1 MTAVTAKASRQ
12 RELRTWS
19 GFGDLGRKP
28 TEYEVVTH
36 KLNHTMREPPLEL
49 SPDAH
54 GNVWLK
60 KHRDGMRLSVPDW
73 DAFRDPD
80 QLTYRKYVKSQD
92 DSETYID
99 GVLRE
104 FDELHGPAHLP
115 AATDFL
121 QACLTPTRYLVHG
134 LQMMSAYLQQLAP
147 SSYIGNCSAFQ
158 TADQLRR
165 VQRVAYRTKQLDL
178 AYPARSFGKTER
190 REWEERPEWQGMR
203 KGIEQLLITFD
214 WDDAFVGL
222 NLVIKPLADEITL
235 RQFAMVARDLDADL
249 DALLAD
255 NLFLDAKRSC
265 QWSAALCQF
274 VIAANP
280 HNRGHLDELFAKWRP
295 LGDDILD
302 TGSRLLGSFSQSLS
316 TDEIAVRTATAWFD
330 FVRKAG
336 LQSLESTDAGGQ

>member
-1 MTAVTAKASRQ
+1 M
-12 RELRTWS
+12 
-19 GFGDLGRKP
+19 
-28 TEYEVVTH
+28 
-36 KLNHTMREPPLEL
+36 NHTMREPPLEL

-60 KHRDGMRLSVPDW
+60 KHRDGMRLSVSDW
-73 DAFRDPD
+73 DAFRDPE

-92 DSETYID
+92 DNETYID

-104 FDELHGPAHLP
+104 FAEIHEQSHLP
-115 AATDFL
+115 AAPDFL
-121 QACLTPTRYLVHG
+121 QTCLTPTRYLVHG

-190 REWEERPEWQGMR
+190 REWEGRREWQGMR
-203 KGIEQLLITFD
+203 KAIERLLVTFD

-222 NLVIKPLADEITL
+222 NLVVKPLADEITL
-235 RQFAMVARDLDADL
+235 RQFAIVARDLDADL
-249 DALLAD
+249 DALIAD
-255 NLFLDAKRSC
+255 NLFLDAKRSR

-274 VIAANP
+274 VIAASP
-280 HNRGHLDELFAKWRP
+280 GNREHLGALFAKWRP
-295 LGDDILD
+295 LADDILH
-302 TGSRLLGSFSQSLS
+302 TGSQLLGSFSRSRS
-316 TDEIAVRTATAWFD
+316 TDEIAVCTATAWFD

-336 LQSLESTDAGGQ
+336 LQSLEPTDAGGQ

>member
-1 MTAVTAKASRQ
+1 MTAAPAKPSGQ

-19 GFGDLGRKP
+19 AFGSLGRKP

-36 KLNHTMREPPLEL
+36 KMNHTMREPPLEL

-99 GVLRE
+99 GVLRQ
-104 FDELHGPAHLP
+104 FAELHGPSPLP
-115 AATDFL
+115 AIPDFL
-121 QACLTPTRYLVHG
+121 QTCLTPTRYPVHG

-147 SSYIGNCSAFQ
+147 SSYIGNCAAFQ

-165 VQRVAYRTKQLDL
+165 IQRVAYRTKQLDL
-178 AYPARSFGKTER
+178 AYPARSFGKMER
-190 REWEERPEWQGMR
+190 PEWEGRPEWQGMR
-203 KGIEQLLITFD
+203 KGIERLLITFD

-222 NLVIKPLADEITL
+222 NLAIKPLVDEITL
-235 RQFAMVARDLDADL
+235 RQFAIVARELGADL
-249 DALLAD
+249 DALMAD
-255 NLFLDAKRSC
+255 NLFLDARRSR
-265 QWSAALCQF
+265 QWSAALCRF

-280 HNRGHLDELFAKWRP
+280 GNREHLGALFAKWRP
-295 LGDDILD
+295 LADEILD
-302 TGSRLLGSFSQSLS
+302 TGSQLLGSFSPSRS
-316 TDEIAVRTATAWFD
+316 TDEIAAGTATAWTG
-330 FVRKAG
+330 FVRDAG
-336 LQSLESTDAGGQ
+336 LQSLQSTKAGG

>member
-1 MTAVTAKASRQ
+1 MTVVTPKASRQ

-19 GFGDLGRKP
+19 AFGGLGRKP

-60 KHRDGMRLSVPDW
+60 KHRDGIHLSVPDW
-73 DAFRDPD
+73 DAFRDPE
-80 QLTYRKYVKSQD
+80 QVTYRKYVKSQD
-92 DSETYID
+92 DNETYID
-99 GVLRE
+99 GVLRDFAE
-104 FDELHGPAHLP
+104 FHRPSHLP
-115 AATDFL
+115 AAPDFL
-121 QACLTPTRYLVHG
+121 QTCLTPTRYLVHG

-190 REWEERPEWQGMR
+190 REWEGRREWQGMR
-203 KGIEQLLITFD
+203 KGIERLLITFD

-222 NLVIKPLADEITL
+222 NLVVKPLADEITL
-235 RQFAMVARDLDADL
+235 RQFAIVARELDADL
-249 DALLAD
+249 DALMAD

-265 QWSAALCQF
+265 QWSAALCRF
-274 VIAANP
+274 VIAASP
-280 HNRGHLDELFAKWRP
+280 GNREHLGALFAKWRP
-295 LGDDILD
+295 LADDILD
-302 TGSRLLGSFSQSLS
+302 TGSQLLGSFSQSRS
-316 TDEIAVRTATAWFD
+316 TDEIAVCTATAWFD

-336 LQSLESTDAGGQ
+336 LQSLESTDSGS